1 MDWEPVITAAPIVVA
16 GVVAWWGYRRSI
28 RVDAVS
34 EKSGVATET
43 RAGTAQII
51 DGLNSL
57 VDQLQEGTAS
67 HRETIKF
74 LTERIDRVLAENVEL
89 RLDNAR
95 LRKRYGVNG
104 ENGVS

>member
-1 MDWEPVITAAPIVVA
+1 VDWDPFITAGPVVVA
-16 GVVAWWGYRRSI
+16 GAVAWWGYRRSI

-51 DGLNSL
+51 DGLNLL

-67 HRETIKF
+67 HRETIRF
-74 LTERIDRVLAENVEL
+74 LTERIDKVLAENAEL

-104 ENGVS
+104 ENGVT